1 MAWLAAAAD
10 SRGQCQDQHV
20 LLLLSFYLLL
30 PCRTVLWAHVC
41 VLISESVRAN
51 CTENYF
57 TEGYYRRNSPS
68 IFPALFFF
76 LKRIERNSFK
86 CILCCDAC
94 WNLKKQFLLIETFI
108 PISQHLNLDKWKK
121 MLFFFPPLL
130 TLLKIAT
137 QCTVCNRN
145 LYTSMFSLF
154 FDFFF
159 LFVSSLIKNR
169 RKPRSENCA
178 QHHGCDG
185 SAS

>member
-121 MLFFFPPLL
+121 MLFFFFLL
-130 TLLKIAT
+130 SLLCLQQPHSAQFAT
-137 QCTVCNRN
+137 GTFILPCLVCF
-145 LYTSMFSLF
+145 LIFFFSL
-154 FDFFF
+154 
-159 LFVSSLIKNR
+159 
-169 RKPRSENCA
+169 RKQSDQE
-178 QHHGCDG
+178 QEKTKE
-185 SAS
+185 